1 MIATTLNA
9 GNDNDS
15 GIGGRKRGKGIVIL
29 SRQHHHKNF
38 FFNFRKIDEGFILAQ
53 QQESQAI
60 QFDKFEA
67 ISYFFSFV

>member
-15 GIGGRKRGKGIVIL
+15 GIGGREGIVIL